1 MNASVKTFVVELLND
16 DTQHKSGAGE
26 TKRLV
31 PDETFAVVGTW
42 QLSDD
47 STTDWYFNAGNPA
60 PAPHLAYPK
69 GCAAL
74 HIVIVTVPRAC
85 RSCEIFS
92 SGFDLHF
99 LQRGD
104 EAAKRYIRTGAGPIP
119 GKMTKTEYT
128 THTHTHTHAHTHTH
142 THTHAH
148 THTHTHTQTHTHT
161 HTRHSRRKRCS
172 AGEVQSVLKLET
184 PSPKASI
191 QLLETETV
199 NPNP

>member
-1 MNASVKTFVVELLND
+1 MMIPNT
-16 DTQHKSGAGE
+16 KSGAGE
-26 TKRLV
+26 TKRRV
-31 PDETFAVVGTW
+31 PDETFAVVGPW

-47 STTDWYFNAGNPA
+47 STTDWYFNAGKPA

-142 THTHAH
+142 THTQTQPDRQTDIQTDRHRH
-148 THTHTHTQTHTHT
+148 THTHTHVTV
-161 HTRHSRRKRCS
+161 
-172 AGEVQSVLKLET
+172 AGRDVPLGRSSLYLLSKPQALRPQYNYSKPKL
-184 PSPKASI
+184 
-191 QLLETETV
+191 
-199 NPNP
+199 